1 MRIVMFSNTYKPSTS
16 GVVTSVALF
25 RKGLMSARHEVHLIV
40 PQYEDYIDSEP
51 YIFRFPALD
60 LSDRIDIS
68 LVLPFQPL
76 IEPTVRGIMPD
87 IIHSQHPLWMGDL
100 AVAFAHEFRVPLI
113 FTFHTRYDE
122 YAQSYVPI
130 AAGLASKVAEEVVRR
145 YMRQC
150 THIIAPT
157 PAIRDLILNEYHIDA
172 PVSVVPSP
180 VDLTRYEGKDSRRIR
195 QEFGLDKYELL
206 LYMGRVAKEKGLDLL
221 VNAFAKVIA
230 ERPQARM
237 LLVGDGPYRRVLE
250 SLVRR
255 HGLSRKVIFTGVVPH
270 EEIPDYAAAAD
281 LFVFSSVTDTQGLV
295 LIEAM
300 AAGVPVVAVEAPG
313 PIDVLAKG
321 GGLLVPAEEEAFV
334 QAVLALLEDEKRR
347 EDMGEEAFRMAQPY
361 AISETTNK
369 MLAVYEDAIMALRGD
384 YNFQRI
390 GIP

>member
-1 MRIVMFSNTYKPSTS
+1 MRIVMFSNTYRPSTS

-25 RKGLMSARHEVHLIV
+25 RRGLMSANHEVHLIV
-40 PQYEDYIDSEP
+40 PQYEDFIDSEP

-87 IIHSQHPLWMGDL
+87 IMHSQHPVWMGDL
-100 AVAFAHEFRVPLI
+100 AVSFAHELRVPLV

-130 AAGLASKVAEEVVRR
+130 VAGLASKVAEEVVRR

-150 THIIAPT
+150 THIVAPT
-157 PAIRDLILNEYHIDA
+157 PAIRDLILREYPIDV

-180 VDLTRYEGKDSRRIR
+180 VDLARYEEKDSKRIR

-206 LYMGRVAKEKGLDLL
+206 LYIGRVAKEKGLDLL

-230 ERPQARM
+230 ERPQARL
-237 LLVGDGPYRRVLE
+237 LLVGGGPYRRVME
-250 SLVRR
+250 GLVQRY
-255 HGLSRKVIFTGVVPH
+255 GLSGKVIFTGVVPH

-281 LFVFSSVTDTQGLV
+281 LFVFTSVTDTQGLV
-295 LIEAM
+295 LVEAM
-300 AAGVPVVAVEAPG
+300 AAGVPAVAVEAPG
-313 PIDVLAKG
+313 PIDILAGG
-321 GGLLVPAEEEAFV
+321 GGLLVPAEEDAFV
-334 QAVLALLEDEKRR
+334 EAVLTLLEDEVRR
-347 EDMGEEAFRMAQPY
+347 KEMGQEALRLAQPY

-369 MLAVYEDAIMALRGD
+369 MLAVYEEAILALRG
-384 YNFQRI
+384 Y
-390 GIP
+390 